1 MDSITQKDVIRI
13 MELVEKTDTD
23 ELHLEMGD
31 LKLTI
36 RKGLAAESAPSMP
49 AVETTSMPVA
59 RDVSAPSNGL
69 EKAEEGAAPDTFE
82 DLTDG
87 VLTIKAPMLGTFY
100 RAPKP
105 GASPF
110 VEVGQVVDEDDTVCV
125 IEVMKLFSTIKAGVQ
140 GRIVNVL
147 AEDSQMVEFNQP
159 LFLVEA
165 VTVKEAPEEKKIS

>member
-36 RKGLAAESAPSMP
+36 RKGVAAESMPSMP
-49 AVETTSMPVA
+49 AVERTSMPVA
-59 RDVSAPSNGL
+59 RDVPAPAPGL
-69 EKAEEGAAPDTFE
+69 EKADQGAAPDMFE
-82 DLTDG
+82 DRTDG

-100 RAPKP
+100 KAPKP
-105 GASPF
+105 GAAPF
-110 VEVGQVVDEDDTVCV
+110 VEVGQIVDKEDTVCV
-125 IEVMKLFSTIKAGVQ
+125 IEVMKLFSTITAGVQ
-140 GRIVNVL
+140 GRIVKVL
-147 AEDSQMVEFNQP
+147 VEDSQMVEFNQP

-165 VTVKEAPEEKKIS
+165 VTVKKAVAKRKIA

>member
-13 MELVEKTDTD
+13 MELVEKTGTD

-36 RKGLAAESAPSMP
+36 RKGLAAESMPSMP

-59 RDVSAPSNGL
+59 RDVSTPSNGL
-69 EKAEEGAAPDTFE
+69 EKADEGAAPDTFE
-82 DLTDG
+82 DQTDG
-87 VLTIKAPMLGTFY
+87 ILTIKAPMLGTFY
-100 RAPKP
+100 EAPKP

-110 VEVGQVVDEDDTVCV
+110 VEVGQVVNIDDTVCI
-125 IEVMKLFSTIKAGVQ
+125 IEVMKLFSTITAGVQ
-140 GRIVNVL
+140 GRIVKVL
-147 AEDSQMVEFNQP
+147 VEDSQMVEFNQP

-165 VTVKEAPEEKKIS
+165 VTVKEAPAKRKIS